1 MDILAGLL
9 LGSAFSL
16 LLGGILLYAY
26 SLAPLVIV
34 SGGWVIAALL
44 VGLSVY
50 VHRSNRLAV
59 NISTILG
66 IISIVTSPLIPAHT
80 GALLG
85 FGSTLKI
92 TLLDTLQILGFYVF
106 PALFIILRFAKLR
119 APTRT

>member
-1 MDILAGLL
+1 MDTLAGLL
-9 LGSAFSL
+9 LGSAVSL
-16 LLGGILLYAY
+16 LLGGLLLYAY

-34 SGGWVIAALL
+34 SGGWLIAALL

-50 VHRSNRLAV
+50 VHRSNRLAINV
-59 NISTILG
+59 STLLG
-66 IISIVTSPLIPAHT
+66 IISIVTAPLIPAHM

-106 PALFIILRFAKLR
+106 PAAFIVLRFTKLR
-119 APTRT
+119 APRPT